1 MALELTE
8 ELTERIRLVAER
20 EGSTPDKVL
29 AELVELALDKGVFSA
44 RAVLAERAYSKR
56 DKT

>member
-8 ELTERIRLVAER
+8 ELTERIKRIAER
-20 EGSTPDKVL
+20 EGSTPEKVL
-29 AELVELALDKGVFSA
+29 AELVELALSKGVFSA